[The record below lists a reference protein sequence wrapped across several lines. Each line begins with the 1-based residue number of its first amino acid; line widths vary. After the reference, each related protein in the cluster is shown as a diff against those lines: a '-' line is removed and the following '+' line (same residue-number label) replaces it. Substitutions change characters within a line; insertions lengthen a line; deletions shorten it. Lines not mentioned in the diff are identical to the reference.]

1 MMERGHHLQWSGHD
15 SGPLT
20 AMSCQHVSASAVTLV
35 TSATETELRVS
46 ILAYPQLFKATATV
60 FCSLKASYSSS
71 LPLCCL
77 MVACTIPQRWTILFE
92 ISFYLLLEH
101 YTIMH
106 KAEFCLDAQNYR
118 CRSMPWAYC
127 LTDFKVL
134 TMYFLTQ
141 CIRMRCL
148 WLRWDHWLGGGRL
161 RSTCV

>member
-1 MMERGHHLQWSGHD
+1 MTVVHRR
-15 SGPLT
+15 P
-20 AMSCQHVSASAVTLV
+20 CHVSAAAVTLV
-35 TSATETELRVS
+35 ASTTEIELRAS
-46 ILAYPQLFKATATV
+46 ILDYPQLFKATATV
-60 FCSLKASYSSS
+60 FCSLKVSYSSS

-77 MVACTIPQRWTILFE
+77 MVACSILQRRTILFA

-106 KAEFCLDAQNYR
+106 EARFCLNAHNYR

-127 LTDFKVL
+127 LTDSKVL

-141 CIRMRCL
+141 CIRMWCP
-148 WLRWDHWLGGGRL
+148 WLRWNYWLGGGRL